1 MKKVTVAPGELFT
14 VKHKVPRRRVVEFKV
29 IANDPVDTY
38 VLNESELKRLR
49 MGRKYETYGGFDG
62 RTFHHQVVELFDLRA
77 PDSCIYRSTIQAITI
92 LTSIMRFSPKGY

>member
-77 PDSCIYRSTIQAITI
+77 PDSWYLSVYNPGDNDTDVYYEVLA
-92 LTSIMRFSPKGY
+92 